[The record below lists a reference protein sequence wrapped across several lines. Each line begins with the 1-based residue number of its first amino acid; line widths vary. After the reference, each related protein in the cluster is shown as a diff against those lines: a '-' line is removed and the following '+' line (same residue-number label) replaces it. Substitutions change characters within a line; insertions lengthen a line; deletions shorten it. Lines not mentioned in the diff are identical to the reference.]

1 MSAAARDRAID
12 ALQLRRFGVAFG
24 KHVVLSN
31 VTLDVPARG
40 VVILVGPASTGKS
53 TLLRT
58 LAGLNDRQPA
68 LRTWGLA
75 LYAGHPLAGAPR
87 PAMVLQDAR
96 QLISSVRENL
106 YSALPDRA
114 ALSRPQQHAHVSR
127 VLDALGQKDLLER
140 LDAPALELSLADQR
154 RLAIARAALGE
165 ASCIL
170 IDEPTAGVDDED
182 AGALLLLMRL
192 LSEERALVVCT
203 HHRGHA
209 RALGGRV
216 ALLAGGRIEESG
228 DTLEFLDGPQ
238 TEAGRAWL
246 ATGHCAVPSPS
257 ALAEELAEGVARP
270 TPLPISTQIRLN
282 AAREPRGFFWL
293 VEGQLAGM
301 PRPGIVAELDDDLDG
316 VRGLGVDVLITLEE
330 TATVPREA
338 LDARGIRNELFP
350 IPDMEAP
357 SLDRAAA
364 LCARIDGLLAEGR
377 VVAVH
382 CLAGLGR
389 TGTVLAAYAIWR
401 GAGAVDAIDT
411 VRGLR
416 PRTIQSEAQARFLE
430 RFAER
435 CQDDASR
442 RMSRP
447 EARTPTQE

>member
-1 MSAAARDRAID
+1 MMAAPELALD

-31 VTLDVPARG
+31 ITLDVPARG
-40 VVILVGPASTGKS
+40 VLILVGPASAGKS

-75 LYAGHPLAGAPR
+75 LYAGRALTSGPR
-87 PAMVLQDAR
+87 PAMVLQNAR

-106 YSALPDRA
+106 FSALPDRA
-114 ALSRPQQHAHVSR
+114 ALSRPEQHAHVSR
-127 VLDALGQKDLLER
+127 VLDVLGQKDLLER

-154 RLAIARAALGE
+154 RLAIARAALGD
-165 ASCIL
+165 AACIL
-170 IDEPTAGVDDED
+170 IDEPTAGIEDED
-182 AGALLLLMRL
+182 AGALLLLLRL
-192 LSEERALVVCT
+192 LAEERALVVCT

-209 RALGGRV
+209 RALRGRI
-216 ALLAGGRIEESG
+216 ALLAGGRIVEHG

-246 ATGHCAVPSPS
+246 ETGHCAVPSPS

-270 TPLPISTQIRLN
+270 TPLPVSTQLRLN

-293 VEGQLAGM
+293 IEGKLAGM

-316 VRGLGVDVLITLEE
+316 VRDLGVDVLLTLEE
-330 TATVPREA
+330 TATVPPDSLTE
-338 LDARGIRNELFP
+338 RGLRNELFP

-357 SLDRAAA
+357 SLERAVT
-364 LCARIDGLLAEGR
+364 LCQRLDALLAEGR
-377 VVAVH
+377 VIAVH

-435 CQDDASR
+435 CQNDASR
-442 RMSRP
+442 RTSRP